1 MVLDHLDTVIAF
13 VTILL
18 GVSLLIMVITQ
29 LFSSMLNLR
38 GRSLLH
44 SVKTLLETADVDLD
58 AEEEKAAQK
67 AKAIAKKVLYD
78 KLISDSWFKRDWF
91 RSMAS
96 TVRREELEL
105 ILNRLVDEAKKWQP
119 PADKTKS
126 QNASPPKKPV
136 WVKMILGWLV
146 DKAKSRNAPLP
157 KKPVWVKM
165 IPGWLVDKAKKW
177 QPPTQKKPVW
187 VDAYLSLSSELQKTK
202 DHIKV
207 WFDRSMDRASERF
220 VMHTRVVTV
229 ILSLITALVLH
240 LDAFTLYD
248 KLSTDSEL
256 RASIVASSES
266 MLKQAEGVL
275 SQELSMVP
283 SAYTTAL
290 DDLRALPDSVIISKI
305 DTLAVDPI
313 KNLETRDNPF
323 ISRGDAEIW
332 LDQQLKGLDDD
343 SRRRAINQYN
353 SLVEMKLTRAIDQL
367 KDQALAIKADF
378 DSTEFKLIPEPY
390 PSFGTYFEGS
400 GMHLWGTLAMAA
412 LLSLGAPFWF
422 NLLKQITALRPI
434 LAGKE
439 DKERQDRQKKEEETD
454 DPGQQAQGNQGGQPS
469 PSASSNTPNAPTT

>member
-126 QNASPPKKPV
+126 QNASP
-136 WVKMILGWLV
+136 
-146 DKAKSRNAPLP
+146 P